1 MWEYLGWGFTA
12 LSLIGNLFII
22 KKSVYGYWLWIVANI
37 GWILYDF
44 HIKAYSQ
51 TFLFSA
57 YLVLSIWGVWE
68 WSKKSKE
75 KPAVEKAN
83 G

>member
-1 MWEYLGWGFTA
+1 MWEYLGWTFTA

-22 KKSVYGYWLWIVANI
+22 KKSVYGYWVWIVANI

-44 HIKAYSQ
+44 QIKAYSQ
-51 TFLFSA
+51 SFLFAA
-57 YLVLSIWGVWE
+57 YLILSVWGVWE
-68 WSKKSKE
+68 WSKKPAA
-75 KPAVEKAN
+75 KPAEEKSN

>member
-1 MWEYLGWGFTA
+1 MWEYLGWSFTA

-37 GWILYDF
+37 GWIMYDF

-68 WSKKSKE
+68 WSKKSKAKE
-75 KPAVEKAN
+75 TPEKAN